1 VNLLC
6 VNVTYAIQSM
16 SNNFHYDFYQEHQQ
30 PSRILLLLLPAR
42 AGNIKNSTTSSHVTN
57 SISSSLYNE
66 TTISGDDH
74 LELSQFMMTNFY
86 RDVLSSSLMVLV
98 TAVGLYL
105 LTAILTYI
113 EYRSTFH
120 PLGKRRQGSHTSRA
134 SYPSP
139 HPRGEETSNSGT
151 MNRSRRFPISV
162 TPGSTATSS
171 SSAANFNIPSSTAKY
186 GTSDG
191 TSNPYFDSR
200 DNSASPHLQ
209 GGSDMSSPSFRT
221 RGELHRRLFY
231 RFLLYSL
238 LMRTICLPLGYLFFE
253 TNEQITSIVSWTLPT
268 VSSALA
274 SLMLVL
280 FLAHVVAT
288 LNGRHDWGQGF
299 FQQYI
304 SQSVYSIYA
313 TIVALNCVIPV
324 LTSRILLLT
333 LWGILCGVYLG
344 LFVSMVMYTVSIM
357 KMLSGSMP
365 WVVGSRLI
373 AMSTVCSLAF
383 ILRSVFYGWETYN
396 GIVMEETE
404 WISDQIFGDE
414 MTFYRTVMG
423 YLVLELL
430 PVVIVLSLMHRKKMT
445 RMDAVDS
452 QMAGYGMDAQDAMMQ
467 LEAGTLTGGS
477 TLSPVLDSTPEQP
490 MNRNLSDGGGG
501 GGAAAGG
508 SHTTLAGG
516 VRRSFSANGGVAAP
530 YLAKPARASVSH
542 SQPLQAAHHPM
553 GGQSLKMMMGG
564 AVTMGRGNAINRS
577 ASGGASRQHAETA
590 SLLSS
595 KTDSVQAS
603 SSLSY
608 GTVSS
613 S

>member
-1 VNLLC
+1 
-6 VNVTYAIQSM
+6 M
-16 SNNFHYDFYQEHQQ
+16 
-30 PSRILLLLLPAR
+30 
-42 AGNIKNSTTSSHVTN
+42 TN
-57 SISSSLYNE
+57 SISSGLYNE

-74 LELSQFMMTNFY
+74 LEPSQFMTTNFY
-86 RDVLSSSLMVLV
+86 RDILSSPLMALV
-98 TAVGLYL
+98 IAVGLYL

-120 PLGKRRQGSHTSRA
+120 PLEKRRQGSHTSRA
-134 SYPSP
+134 SYSSA
-139 HPRGEETSNSGT
+139 HPRGEETSSSGT

-162 TPGSTATSS
+162 TPGSTATS

-209 GGSDMSSPSFRT
+209 GGSGMSSPSYRT

-288 LNGRHDWGQGF
+288 LNGRHDWGRGF

-304 SQSVYSIYA
+304 SQGVYSIYA

-344 LFVSMVMYTVSIM
+344 LFVSTVMYTVLIM
-357 KMLSGSMP
+357 KMLRGSMP

-404 WISDQIFGDE
+404 WISNQIFGDE

-430 PVVIVLSLMHRKKMT
+430 PFVIVLSLIHRKKMT
-445 RMDAVDS
+445 PMDVVDS

-477 TLSPVLDSTPEQP
+477 TLSPVLDSTTQEQP
-490 MNRNLSDGGGG
+490 TNRNLSDGG

-508 SHTTLAGG
+508 SHATLVGG

-530 YLAKPARASVSH
+530 YLAKPTRASVSH

-553 GGQSLKMMMGG
+553 GGQSLKTMMGG

-577 ASGGASRQHAETA
+577 ASGGASRQHSETA
-590 SLLSS
+590 SLISS